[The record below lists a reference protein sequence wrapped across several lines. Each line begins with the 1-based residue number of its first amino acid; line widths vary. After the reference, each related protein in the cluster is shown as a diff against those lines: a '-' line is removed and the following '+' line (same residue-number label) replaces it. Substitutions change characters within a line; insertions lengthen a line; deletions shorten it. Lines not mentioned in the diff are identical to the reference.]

1 MTDFLSP
8 GRAALTFSAVALAVI
23 AMPTA
28 AQADDVCKQ
37 VDYNHAGYVVCDFA
51 HPADLGL
58 HWTGAD
64 GQPYRTFSALADAE
78 DAEGRELVFALNAGM
93 YDTDYRPMGLYAE
106 SGKEKTRLNTK
117 SVGSESGPVPNFYK
131 SPNGVFYVGPE
142 GQAAVVTTDAFSS
155 AAPQTRIATQSGP
168 LLVMD
173 GELNPIL
180 IPGSTDRNRRSAV
193 GVCDNGMVRLAISDT
208 RVNFYDLAQ
217 LFREHLACPDV
228 LYLDGGRGTGIYLP
242 EMNRNDI
249 SWHGG
254 FGPMFSYSV
263 PKP

>member
-1 MTDFLSP
+1 MTDFLYS
-8 GRAALTFSAVALAVI
+8 GHAALTVSAFALAI
-23 AMPTA
+23 FAAPTA
-28 AQADDVCKQ
+28 AKADEVCHA
-37 VDYNHAGYVVCDFA
+37 VDYNNAAYVICDFDN
-51 HPADLGL
+51 PTDLGL
-58 HWTGAD
+58 HWTDAD
-64 GQPYRTFSALADAE
+64 GQPYRTFTALADAE
-78 DAEGRELVFALNAGM
+78 AAAGRELLFALNAGM

-106 SGKEKTRLNTK
+106 SGEEKTRLNTK
-117 SVGSESGPVPNFYK
+117 SISGDKGPVPNFYK
-131 SPNGVFYVGPE
+131 SPNGVFYVDPQ
-142 GQAAVVTTDAFSS
+142 GQAAIVTTDAFSG
-155 AAPQTRIATQSGP
+155 ATPQTRIATQSGP

-173 GELNPIL
+173 GDLNPIL
-180 IPGSTDRNRRSAV
+180 IPGSTDRNRRSAI
-193 GVCDNGMVRLAISDT
+193 GVCSNGTVRLAISDT

-242 EMNRNDI
+242 EMSRNDI